1 MNSFIINGPGVLRG
15 SISVPGD
22 KSISHRAVI
31 LGAIA
36 QGRTMIKGLLESE
49 DVLATVDALRRMGVR
64 IDHHKEGGIVIE
76 GVGLYGLKDPGQPLN
91 MGNSGTAMRLMA
103 GVLAGQSFPSTLVG
117 MPEET
122 RHILRAYVADTKKHF
137 GEDVSAIILYGSLAR
152 GDFLQGRSNINI
164 LMVFLD

>member
-1 MNSFIINGPGVLRG
+1 MNSFITNGPGVLRG

-36 QGRTMIKGLLESE
+36 QGRTLIKGLLESE

-76 GVGLYGLKDPGQPLN
+76 GVGLYGLKDPEQSLN
-91 MGNSGTAMRLMA
+91 MGN
-103 GVLAGQSFPSTLVG
+103 
-117 MPEET
+117 
-122 RHILRAYVADTKKHF
+122 
-137 GEDVSAIILYGSLAR
+137 
-152 GDFLQGRSNINI
+152 
-164 LMVFLD
+164 